1 MNTINWHAI
10 TLDYFHS
17 THSAIITLNRPL
29 ARNALNTAMMAEI
42 KQAFEILSQDENIR
56 SIVLAANGAVFCAGA
71 DLQQMREEEHETLE
85 QKHAHAQQLADML
98 RTVYLCPK
106 PVIAKIRGDA
116 YGGGMGLLA
125 ACDIRIAS
133 ETAYFCLSEVRLGL
147 IPAIISPY
155 VIKAM
160 GENAARRYFLTAE
173 RFLAQE
179 AQHMGLIHQIVPNS
193 DALSKAVSHM
203 VTILADNSPY
213 AVKQAKKLVRD
224 VGNATISDALIAD
237 TVQRFVD
244 IRTSPEGQEGMH
256 AFLTQRKPDWQR
268 KE

>member
-1 MNTINWHAI
+1 MNPTNWHAI
-10 TLDYFHS
+10 TLDYFHAS
-17 THSAIITLNRPL
+17 HSAMITLNRPL
-29 ARNALNTAMMAEI
+29 ARNALNTAMMVEI
-42 KQAFEILSQDENIR
+42 QQAFTLLSQDANVR
-56 SIVLAANGAVFCAGA
+56 AIVLAANGAVFCAGA
-71 DLQQMREEEHETLE
+71 DLQEMKAEEHETLK
-85 QKHAHAQQLADML
+85 QKQAHAQQLADML

-133 ETAYFCLSEVRLGL
+133 ETVYFCLSEVRLGL

-173 RFLAQE
+173 RFLAHE
-179 AQHMGLIHQIVPNS
+179 AQHMGLVHQVAPNS
-193 DALSKAVSHM
+193 DALTKAISHT
-203 VTILADNSPY
+203 VNILAENSPH
-213 AVKQAKKLVRD
+213 AVQQAKKLVREIANTKMD
-224 VGNATISDALIAD
+224 DNLITD